1 MVKRGRP
8 KGLLGRK
15 YDLPSEERKITDEDK
30 RKFRAK
36 FGEAMPE
43 WYKKILLQNKQ
54 ATNKSMARRA
64 KAQEKRDLKAEL
76 KRNKAKWKKYEL
88 ELKKQRKK

>member
-15 YDLPSEERKITDEDK
+15 YDLPAKERKITEEDK
-30 RKFRAK
+30 RKFRDK
-36 FGEAMPE
+36 IGEAMPE
-43 WYKKILLQNKQ
+43 WYKKILLANKQ

-64 KAQEKRDLKAEL
+64 KSQEKRDLKAEI
-76 KRNKAKWKKYEL
+76 KRNKAKWKKL
-88 ELKKQRKK
+88 QSELKKARKK

>member
-1 MVKRGRP
+1 
-8 KGLLGRK
+8 
-15 YDLPSEERKITDEDK
+15 
-30 RKFRAK
+30 
-36 FGEAMPE
+36 MPE

-64 KAQEKRDLKAEL
+64 KAQQKRDLKAEL
-76 KRNKAKWKKYEL
+76 KRNKAKWKKYES